1 MLTFLALRIYINNK
15 YIYKLR
21 KEMFPEELKSI
32 ANKKLNDLVKKDE
45 NNKFSFSDNSLT
57 VALLG
62 FFFVLVCF
70 FFLYSPNVFFF
81 VISHFGF
88 ILDCLHCPVY
98 VIDP

>member
-1 MLTFLALRIYINNK
+1 
-15 YIYKLR
+15 
-21 KEMFPEELKSI
+21 MFPEELKSI

-45 NNKFSFSDNSLT
+45 NNKFSFSDNSLI
-57 VALLG
+57 VALLV
-62 FFFVLVCF
+62 FFFCFGVF
-70 FFLYSPNVFFF
+70 FFSVFSECIFF